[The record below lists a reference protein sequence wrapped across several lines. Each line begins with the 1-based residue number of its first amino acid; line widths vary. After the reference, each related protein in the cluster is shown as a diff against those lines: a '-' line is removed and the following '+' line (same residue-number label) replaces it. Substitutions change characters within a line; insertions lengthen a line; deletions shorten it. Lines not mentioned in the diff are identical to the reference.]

1 MHVQLKSGS
10 HKQKD
15 LLTVSPVETLV
26 TICLCVSSAQK
37 KREEEDEDDME
48 ELKAWAM

>member
-1 MHVQLKSGS
+1 MKLKSGL
-10 HKQKD
+10 HKLKD
-15 LLTVSPVETLV
+15 RLRVSPVETLI
-26 TICLCVSSAQK
+26 TIYLCVSPAQK